1 MTEQLEEK
9 LAQVNAK
16 LHQLIKAYGTIQKQ
30 KVSLEAELAKA
41 REHAQVL
48 AAKNTQLERKL
59 AAKTIASPVLASGEK
74 VELQKRIDGY
84 LKEIDKCLELL
95 NA

>member
-9 LAQVNAK
+9 LAQVNVK

-30 KVSLEAELAKA
+30 KATLEQELAKTK
-41 REHAQVL
+41 EHAQALV
-48 AAKNTQLERKL
+48 ARNTQLERKL
-59 AAKTIASPVLASGEK
+59 AAKTIVSPVLASGEK
-74 VELQKRIDGY
+74 DELQKRIDGY